1 MRLAMTA
8 KHKLSAEGR
17 LERIEAHLGLEDT
30 NTDPVT
36 AEAQAEADEKAAA
49 KTDADT
55 PAE

>member
-36 AEAQAEADEKAAA
+36 GEAQAEADEKAAA